1 MSKRA
6 PKLPKLLKSKI
17 YKTGQTRGADDDV
30 IYQNRVNRN
39 NTVLIPYSQ
48 LSVCLNSDIKAD
60 FYENDF
66 IVLINPEEYF
76 TIKGFKENL
85 KEQGLEIGQNALIF
99 YYSRSQ
105 WNNYNPHT
113 HKLTPATSRTSPLG
127 GEYVAR
133 VPATTSAKDS
143 KIREGFNTSSLKG
156 AGIRVYEYA
165 DSETIKKCHIQLEYI
180 YWNCIDS
187 KAVSMEQGMTSE
199 EVDERIKTNAE
210 IAQKLNLTDFKTLKD
225 KRILNNTGK
234 TICPLCLEEISAN
247 GFYSKVLQAEG
258 REVSDLT
265 VTQLNLF
272 HIDELR
278 TGSFN
283 HRPYNLG
290 WGHHHCNVVVKDS
303 GIEETLKWMSSVI
316 ERNKKEGF
324 TVD

>member
-1 MSKRA
+1 MKKKL
-6 PKLPKLLKSKI
+6 PKLPRLLKSKI

-66 IVLINPEEYF
+66 IVLINPEDYYSS
-76 TIKGFKENL
+76 KEFQINL
-85 KEQGLEIGQNALIF
+85 KAQGLEIGKNALIF

-105 WNNYNPHT
+105 WNDYNPHT
-113 HKLTPATSRTSPLG
+113 LGLTPATSRNTPLG
-127 GEYVAR
+127 GHYVAR
-133 VPATTSAKDS
+133 VPATTSATDS

-165 DSETIKKCHIQLEYI
+165 SLESIKMCHLQLEYI
-180 YWNCIDS
+180 YWNCNDS
-187 KAVSMEQGMTSE
+187 KQVSMEQGMTSE
-199 EVDERIKTNAE
+199 EVDEKIELNSEATK
-210 IAQKLNLTDFKTLKD
+210 KLGLADFKALNE
-225 KRILNNTGK
+225 KRILNNDGN
-234 TICPLCLEEISAN
+234 TICPLCLEELSAN

-303 GIEETLKWMSSVI
+303 GIDETLKWMNSVI

-324 TVD
+324 SID